1 MSIEVS
7 IDNFDMSQFDNLATL
22 FGSYF
27 KPNDKLLTKDYTEWL
42 YARNPFGPAKMVKAV
57 EGGRWI
63 GFMAM
68 IPVQLVRR
76 DARLVAY
83 YVVNVL
89 VHPQYQGKHIFGRL
103 ITAAKELVKAE
114 NAALMGHPNDMALKQ
129 WQRSRMNFHE
139 ALKPSLVVP
148 KLFSKGVNARVV
160 QDAKQL
166 NSVLPALQAQAQ
178 QSDRLN
184 IAVTQDY
191 INWRY
196 LERPA
201 NNYRVQLIEVD
212 GVPAGFVFSKKV
224 RIGLS
229 LLVDQ
234 FMLNQH
240 VPDGLSRLPWF
251 TVSFKPESSTREL
264 SKSLRL
270 LPIKKQI
277 PFFFTHFQQTYS
289 AHDVMYLGLSASD
302 I

>member
-7 IDNFDMSQFDNLATL
+7 IDNFDMSQFDHLAAL

-27 KPNDKLLTKDYTEWL
+27 EPNDKLLTRGYTEWL
-42 YARNPFGPAKMVKAV
+42 YARNPLGPAKMVKAV

-68 IPVQLVRR
+68 IPVHLIRR
-76 DARLVAY
+76 DANLIAY

-103 ITAAKELVKAE
+103 ITAAKELVKVE

-148 KLFSKGVNARVV
+148 KLFSKGVNARDV

-166 NSVLPALQAQAQ
+166 NSVLPALQAQQA
-178 QSDRLN
+178 DRWN
-184 IAVTQDY
+184 IAVTHEY

-196 LERPA
+196 LECPA
-201 NNYRVQLIEVD
+201 NTYRLQLIEVD
-212 GVPAGFVFSKKV
+212 GVPAGFVVSKKV
-224 RIGLS
+224 RIGIS

-234 FMLNQH
+234 FMLDQYMS
-240 VPDGLSRLPWF
+240 DGLGRLPWF
-251 TVSFKPESSTREL
+251 TVSFKPESLTREL
-264 SKSLRL
+264 SKSLWP
-270 LPIKKQI
+270 LPFKKQI
-277 PFFFTHFQQTYS
+277 PFFFTHYQQS
-289 AHDVMYLGLSASD
+289 FSGRDMMNLGLSASD
-302 I
+302 F